1 MNVLVACHEPGA
13 RHALLDGLRRAG
25 FDAIAAPPDG
35 EKTLDLVRRRRPDVV
50 FLDNEFPG
58 LNGVPGLRRMVAEIA
73 GTPVVTVAA
82 RVAERNAV
90 QCVLA
95 GAMGYVG
102 RQTSSPTLRRV
113 VDALMRGEAAIPR
126 SMTTALIKLARSG
139 AGMRP
144 VRSALTAREWE
155 VLDLMTL
162 GASNQQ
168 IANDLVVS
176 LETVQSHIK
185 HILRKLGVH
194 SRADAIARADELRHH
209 RSPPAEG

>member
-1 MNVLVACHEPGA
+1 MHVLVACHEPGA
-13 RHALLDGLRRAG
+13 RDALLDGLRRAG

-35 EKTLDLVRRRRPDVV
+35 DETLELVRRRRPDVV
-50 FLDNEFPG
+50 FLDSEFPG
-58 LNGVPGLRRMVAEIA
+58 LNGLSGLKRTVAETGGA
-73 GTPVVTVAA
+73 PVVTVAG
-82 RVAERNAV
+82 RVAERNGVHA
-90 QCVLA
+90 VLA
-95 GAMGYVG
+95 GAMGYLG
-102 RQTSSPTLRRV
+102 RQTSPATLRRV

-126 SMTTALIKLARSG
+126 SMTTAFIELARSD

-168 IANDLVVS
+168 ISNDLVVS

-209 RSPPAEG
+209 RSPPPR

>member
-1 MNVLVACHEPGA
+1 MHVLVACHEPGA
-13 RHALLDGLRRAG
+13 RDALLDGLRRAG

-35 EKTLDLVRRRRPDVV
+35 DETLELVRRRRPDVV
-50 FLDNEFPG
+50 FLDSEFPG
-58 LNGVPGLRRMVAEIA
+58 LTGLSGLKRTVAETGGA
-73 GTPVVTVAA
+73 PVVTVAG
-82 RVAERNAV
+82 RVAERNGVHA
-90 QCVLA
+90 VLA
-95 GAMGYVG
+95 GAMGYLG
-102 RQTSSPTLRRV
+102 RQTSPATLRRV

-126 SMTTALIKLARSG
+126 SMTTAFIELARSD

-168 IANDLVVS
+168 ISNDLVVS

-209 RSPPAEG
+209 RSPPPR